1 MTVFLSHPF
10 PSPSSLIPARPSP
23 PSPSPSSELTLSLP
37 IILQYSNHS
46 LGGTHLVF
54 LGVFAVAGMA
64 APVLSAEEE
73 QKREGRGRLLDEA
86 ASNVNHRIDGQCRM

>member
-1 MTVFLSHPF
+1 MTVFLSHSF
-10 PSPSSLIPARPSP
+10 PSPSSLIPARPS

-46 LGGTHLVF
+46 LGATHLVF

-73 QKREGRGRLLDEA
+73 QKRERRGRLLDEA